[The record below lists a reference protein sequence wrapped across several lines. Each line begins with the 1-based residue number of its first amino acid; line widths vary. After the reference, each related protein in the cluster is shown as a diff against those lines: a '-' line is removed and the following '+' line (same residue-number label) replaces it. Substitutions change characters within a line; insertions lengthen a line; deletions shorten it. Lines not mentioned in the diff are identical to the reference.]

1 MVRARRGSLPR
12 RELRPEFLGQLL
24 ASPQLAGLAARTF
37 ALRPLRREALTSV
50 IEGPAR
56 VAGIGVD
63 AGLVATLVADADAGQ
78 DPAAQALRPATALA
92 CRWNPASSP
101 GRKVNACFCIEDTTV
116 NALSKVM

>member
-1 MVRARRGSLPR
+1 MVRADRGSLPH

-50 IEGPAR
+50 IAGPAR
-56 VAGIGVD
+56 LAGIGVD
-63 AGLVATLVADADAGQ
+63 AGLVATLVADADADAGQGQ

-101 GRKVNACFCIEDTTV
+101 GRKV
-116 NALSKVM
+116 